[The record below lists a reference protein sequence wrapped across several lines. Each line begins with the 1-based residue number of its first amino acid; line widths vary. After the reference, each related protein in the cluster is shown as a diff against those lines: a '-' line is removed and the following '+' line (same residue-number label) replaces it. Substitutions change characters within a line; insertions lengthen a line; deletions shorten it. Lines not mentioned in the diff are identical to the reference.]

1 MIAPFCPL
9 PLTDKRR
16 AYVSSHHTDIR
27 KTLEEHAPI
36 RVSEVAR
43 IKHEHANFGHKHARF
58 GYGDDYDLVER
69 TSHLDMIGE
78 FAR

>member
-36 RVSEVAR
+36 RVSEV
-43 IKHEHANFGHKHARF
+43 KHEHANFGHKHARF

>member
-43 IKHEHANFGHKHARF
+43 IKHEHANFGHKHTQKW
-58 GYGDDYDLVER
+58 DDYQDCENS
-69 TSHLDMIGE
+69 SHLDFIGG
-78 FAR
+78 FK

>member
-43 IKHEHANFGHKHARF
+43 IKHEHANFGHKHASF
-58 GYGDDYDLVER
+58 GHGIRDDYDMVQ
-69 TSHLDMIGE
+69 SHDWLDIGG
-78 FAR
+78 FK

>member
-9 PLTDKRR
+9 PITDKRR

-43 IKHEHANFGHKHARF
+43 IKHEHTQIW
-58 GYGDDYDLVER
+58 DDYQDCENS
-69 TSHLDMIGE
+69 SHLDFIGS
-78 FAR
+78 FK

>member
-36 RVSEVAR
+36 RVSEV
-43 IKHEHANFGHKHARF
+43 KHGHANFGHLHARF
-58 GYGDDYDLVER
+58 GHSIRDDYDMVQSQDWLE
-69 TSHLDMIGE
+69 IGG
-78 FAR
+78 FK

>member
-1 MIAPFCPL
+1 MNYCPL

-43 IKHEHANFGHKHARF
+43 IKHEHANFG
-58 GYGDDYDLVER
+58 YGIRDDYDTVQ
-69 TSHLDMIGE
+69 SHDWLDIGG
-78 FAR
+78 FK